1 MNVIWVYGSPT
12 TWPGEN
18 KSWNN
23 VQRQI
28 NCWDFSVKRSTR
40 NITSQSARR
49 TIYITLVRSQVG
61 LVTTVRRT
69 HLPIR
74 TSTEACFKIHP
85 WPAFSLRSQLRATA
99 EEIEAS
105 SYQLLARV
113 LDMMFLFK
121 VSCGAINLPRSVLPT
136 QTLNVRTTRSVQP
149 NCLQFGTKKCYAATY
164 QQSYTIRSTGIWN
177 TLPNLITNKSNSLY
191 TFKKYLL
198 DYYLSALQFNI

>member
-121 VSCGAINLPRSVLPT
+121 VSCGAINLPRSVLPIPKLWT
-136 QTLNVRTTRSVQP
+136 LEQQDLFNQTV
-149 NCLQFGTKKCYAATY
+149 
-164 QQSYTIRSTGIWN
+164 
-177 TLPNLITNKSNSLY
+177 SNSARRNAMQRHTNSRIQSDQQGSGILY
-191 TFKKYLL
+191 QI
-198 DYYLSALQFNI
+198 S